1 MTDETELNARFDLL
15 VAQRNNALNQ
25 NVLDAGVIAALKAKI
40 KALEALTPAVA
51 KEDEIV
57 MKEKTDA

>member
-25 NVLDAGVIAALKAKI
+25 NVLDAGVIAALQAKI
-40 KALEALTPAVA
+40 KSLEAMIPAVTN
-51 KEDEIV
+51 EDEIV
-57 MKEKTDA
+57 MEEKTDA